1 LKKIQKIL
9 IVGGTGFIGYHFTKK
24 CLSKKFE
31 VTSISRNRPKKTRR
45 INKVKYIYCDIANKK
60 KLNLKLNKYYDYV
73 INLGGDV
80 DHHGKNTFKS
90 HFTGCKNL
98 VEILRKKKIKR
109 FIQLSSSVEYGDER
123 SPNVEKKFKKKTKYL
138 KSIYAKAK
146 LSSTLFLLKLYKKAR
161 FPVVIFRLFLAY
173 GPKQDY
179 NRIIPFTIKNCLANK
194 KFACSNGEQT
204 RDFIFINDLVEV
216 LFKSL
221 NKNYSIEGQIFNLGT
236 GIPVKI
242 KKIINFIKDKC
253 KKGKPQ
259 FGLIS
264 LRKDEVKHFYAN
276 INKTKKIFKWKPRT
290 KIENGLTETI
300 KYYENC
306 FKKKF

>member
-1 LKKIQKIL
+1 MKKIKKVL
-9 IVGGTGFIGYHFTKK
+9 IVGGTGFIGYHFAKK

-31 VTSISRNRPKKTRR
+31 VTSLSRNKPKKIRTLKR
-45 INKVKYIYCDIANKK
+45 IKYIYCDIANKK
-60 KLNLKLNKYYDYV
+60 KLNLKLNKNYDYV

-90 HFTGCKNL
+90 HFGGCKNL
-98 VEILRKKKIKR
+98 AEIFTKKKIKR
-109 FIQLSSSVEYGDER
+109 FIQLSSSVEYGNEK

-146 LSSTLFLLKLYKKAR
+146 LSSTLFLLNLYKKNK
-161 FPVVIFRLFLAY
+161 FPAVIFRLFLTY

-179 NRIIPFTIKNCLANK
+179 NRIIPFTVKNCLANK

-204 RDFIFINDLVEV
+204 RDFIFIDDLVEV

-221 NKNYSIEGQIFNLGT
+221 NKNYSVEGQIFNLGS

-242 KKIINFIKDKC
+242 KKIISYIKDKC

-290 KIENGLTETI
+290 KIENGLTKTI

-306 FKKKF
+306 FKNKF